1 MPPRPMAEEEIY
13 KPRTV
18 LAGRY
23 QVRRELGRGGMGVVY
38 LCRDMVCDER
48 VALKLLARP
57 GAKTRAEDAWWFQ
70 EEARALAGLSH
81 EAIVRARDF
90 GTLPDGT
97 PFLVMDA
104 VPGRSLH
111 EWIYLAKHD
120 GPIPWPIVWSTV
132 DQVLSAL
139 AHAHARGVI
148 HGDLKPSNVLVD
160 ITPDGGEP
168 GVHVLDLG
176 LAWLLQDRVD
186 HRLDG
191 TRATEPTVR
200 WGAGTPGWMAPE
212 QIRFAAPHIGPATD
226 IYALGCIL
234 FAMVSGREPFEG
246 DNDELLQQHRNAP
259 IPEPPLFPD
268 VPQGVKGFVVRT
280 LQKRPWH
287 RYEFAADARR
297 EWRRFAPV
305 QDAPTMPYATTQL
318 SGAVTPP
325 SAESHRGEGGE
336 LMDSATTAGLLGLR
350 PAPFVA
356 RAHERQRL
364 LEVAASVA
372 AKGGHAFV
380 LLSGEAGVG
389 KSRLAEWLVEEVH
402 ERGLMVPLR
411 ARYRKIA
418 APLDGVVGAV
428 TQHYRLEKADNDV
441 IEKVLMNVW
450 DVPAEDEHEKTW
462 VAAAAEWI
470 LPAAASIDASHPHGG
485 STPTGKRFALD
496 RPELRWLVIRRVFE
510 KIAKHRPVLLWM
522 DDLHHASHTTFEG
535 LINLHREA
543 PHLPLLVVGTV
554 RAEAVH
560 GDVEAAA
567 RLGRAIEAFRGER
580 IDLAPLSS
588 IEAHALLRETL
599 PLADEAAEE
608 AAARS
613 KGNPLFA
620 LQILHAWAMGG
631 HLTLKDGRYTVPKG
645 SLEVRAATTAELWD
659 ERVLAV
665 PAALRRGALA
675 AAALGGDI
683 RVDVLRRLL
692 ASLEV
697 DADAAITAMKR
708 AQILLASG
716 DRLRWPHALLQE
728 HLLAR
733 LFVDLDASQVFKAAA
748 EALSHHPIA
757 QSRRIVRHR
766 VVNLLRAGEVEQAA
780 HLLHEHT
787 ERLWSKARD
796 PASTLRDLAML
807 DGKLDGLTLATHLR
821 WRAEALRHAG
831 RLEEARHD
839 AEEARTLFADAED
852 TSNEGLCLRLLG
864 HIASDAGAPAH
875 GRRLVA
881 RGLALF
887 QQLGDEHGQAK
898 CEVVLGEIDFL
909 LGEHARARAILAPAS
924 ERFLKVGDWL
934 GRAQCLLL
942 SGFVEQAGGSAAFAR
957 ELMRTARAD
966 FDAIGYRLGIAQC
979 DVALG
984 HAEHRD
990 GNFDAARAIALSA
1003 RQTFRDLANP
1013 RGDGAT
1019 ERLLAMAALDAG
1031 DDREAEQHARAA
1043 ALVFAKLSDPWG
1055 EVETRL
1061 LLAQI

>member
-1 MPPRPMAEEEIY
+1 M
-13 KPRTV
+13 
-18 LAGRY
+18 
-23 QVRRELGRGGMGVVY
+23 
-38 LCRDMVCDER
+38 
-48 VALKLLARP
+48 
-57 GAKTRAEDAWWFQ
+57 
-70 EEARALAGLSH
+70 
-81 EAIVRARDF
+81 
-90 GTLPDGT
+90 
-97 PFLVMDA
+97 
-104 VPGRSLH
+104 
-111 EWIYLAKHD
+111 
-120 GPIPWPIVWSTV
+120 
-132 DQVLSAL
+132 
-139 AHAHARGVI
+139 
-148 HGDLKPSNVLVD
+148 
-160 ITPDGGEP
+160 
-168 GVHVLDLG
+168 
-176 LAWLLQDRVD
+176 
-186 HRLDG
+186 
-191 TRATEPTVR
+191 
-200 WGAGTPGWMAPE
+200 
-212 QIRFAAPHIGPATD
+212 
-226 IYALGCIL
+226 
-234 FAMVSGREPFEG
+234 
-246 DNDELLQQHRNAP
+246 
-259 IPEPPLFPD
+259 
-268 VPQGVKGFVVRT
+268 
-280 LQKRPWH
+280 
-287 RYEFAADARR
+287 
-297 EWRRFAPV
+297 
-305 QDAPTMPYATTQL
+305 QDAPTTPYATTQL
-318 SGAVTPP
+318 TGAATPP
-325 SAESHRGEGGE
+325 STESHRGEGGE

-372 AKGGHAFV
+372 SKGGHAFV

-428 TQHYRLEKADNDV
+428 TQHYRLEKADHDV

-470 LPAAASIDASHPHGG
+470 LPAAASSDGSRPHGAA
-485 STPTGKRFALD
+485 TPTGKRFALD

-522 DDLHHASHTTFEG
+522 DDLHHASATTFAG

-543 PHLPLLVVGTV
+543 PHVPLFVVGTV

-580 IDLAPLSS
+580 IDLRAALVGRG
-588 IEAHALLRETL
+588 ARALLREAL

-659 ERVLAV
+659 ERVLSV

-683 RVDVLRRLL
+683 RADVLRRLL
-692 ASLEV
+692 GSLEI
-697 DADAAITAMKR
+697 DADAALTAMKR

-780 HLLHEHT
+780 HLLHDHT

-831 RLEEARHD
+831 RLEEARRD

-852 TSNEGLCLRLLG
+852 LSNEGLCLRLLG

-942 SGFVEQAGGSAAFAR
+942 SGFVEQAGGSSAFAR

-984 HAEHRD
+984 HAGAPRRELRRGARDRALGAADVPRPREPARRRRDRAPARD
-990 GNFDAARAIALSA
+990 GRARRRRRSRGRGRTRAPRRSCSRSSPIRGARSRRASSSRRSRSIAAR
-1003 RQTFRDLANP
+1003 RR
-1013 RGDGAT
+1013 
-1019 ERLLAMAALDAG
+1019 
-1031 DDREAEQHARAA
+1031 ARASSSSRA
-1043 ALVFAKLSDPWG
+1043 RRTPSPRPSRSSTG
-1055 EVETRL
+1055 TSRSPGSPTTRG
-1061 LLAQI
+1061 ASSTPRTKSTPRARRTKTPHAPAITRRSSSSASRR